1 MIMTSFKKILV
12 PLDGSA
18 NSFRGLDRA
27 IILARLLHS
36 TITGIYVVPI
46 VPPAKSSPI
55 TSWEKMF
62 LNNAAKFMNKAKT
75 TAAKNGILFHDKVVY
90 GAEEVAIV
98 HFAKRNNFD
107 MIVIGSRG
115 RGAAKEIF
123 LGSTSNYVLH
133 KSKIPVLIVK

>member
-1 MIMTSFKKILV
+1 MVSFKKILV
-12 PLDGSA
+12 PLDSST

-27 IILARLLHS
+27 IILARFLHA
-36 TITGIYVVPI
+36 TITGLYVVPMAT
-46 VPPAKSSPI
+46 PAKSSPI
-55 TSWEKMF
+55 TSWEKIF
-62 LNNAAKFMNKAKT
+62 LNNAAKFMKKAKT

-90 GAEEVAIV
+90 GDEGVAIV
-98 HFAKRNNFD
+98 CFANRNNFD

>member
-1 MIMTSFKKILV
+1 MVSFKKILV

-27 IILARLLHS
+27 IILARFCHAA
-36 TITGIYVVPI
+36 ITGLYVVPMA
-46 VPPAKSSPI
+46 PPAKSSPI

-62 LNNAAKFMNKAKT
+62 LNNAAKFMTKAKT
-75 TAAKNGILFHDKVVY
+75 KAAKNGILFHDKVVY
-90 GAEEVAIV
+90 GDEGVAIV
-98 HFAKRNNFD
+98 CFANRNNFD

>member
-1 MIMTSFKKILV
+1 MVSFKKILV

-27 IILARLLHS
+27 IILARFCHAA
-36 TITGIYVVPI
+36 ITGLYVVPMA
-46 VPPAKSSPI
+46 PPAKSSPI

-62 LNNAAKFMNKAKT
+62 LNNAAKFMTKAKT

-90 GAEEVAIV
+90 GDEGVAIV
-98 HFAKRNNFD
+98 CFANRNNFD

-123 LGSTSNYVLH
+123 FGKH
-133 KSKIPVLIVK
+133 I